1 APTGHPPRESGST
14 ALGRWIGSR
23 WLTAPAALAFAA
35 GVWPSIARDWFV
47 IWGMWLL
54 MIGWLM
60 LMLRAAATTAPPAG
74 TAERRPSAALPPVW
88 LLFAIAFV
96 TAVVAWSPRDLR
108 VEMFSLPLGLF
119 LLAAGALGLRAGAG
133 AVATPSLDA
142 WPHAQR
148 GSWPLL
154 APGLT
159 VMMSA
164 SIVSTF
170 TDPLTWRAILVM
182 GLALAAILL
191 GAARRLAA
199 PFIIG
204 LVVLPVENVFVFS
217 VQLGRGIESMPW
229 WITLATV
236 GAVLLIIAVAGER
249 REGTERGVVARV

>member
-1 APTGHPPRESGST
+1 
-14 ALGRWIGSR
+14 
-23 WLTAPAALAFAA
+23 
-35 GVWPSIARDWFV
+35 PSIARDWFV

-54 MIGWLM
+54 MIGWLI
-60 LMLRAAATTAPPAG
+60 LMLRAAVTPRAQAAPG
-74 TAERRPSAALPPVW
+74 GRVSLLPPVW
-88 LLFAIAFV
+88 LLFGVAFI

-108 VEMFSLPLGLF
+108 VEMFSLPLGAF
-119 LLAAGALGLRAGAG
+119 LLAAGARGLRRGAD
-133 AVATPSLDA
+133 AVAAASLGA
-142 WPHAQR
+142 WPNGWR
-148 GSWPLL
+148 GSWSLL
-154 APGLT
+154 APGLI

-204 LVVLPVENVFVFS
+204 LIVLPVENVFVFS

-249 REGTERGVVARV
+249 REGMDRGVVARMRDLR

>member
-1 APTGHPPRESGST
+1 VSAASEEGPRLEQ
-14 ALGRWIGSR
+14 
-23 WLTAPAALAFAA
+23 PAAS
-35 GVWPSIARDWFV
+35 V
-47 IWGMWLL
+47 
-54 MIGWLM
+54 
-60 LMLRAAATTAPPAG
+60 
-74 TAERRPSAALPPVW
+74 LPPVW

-96 TAVVAWSPRDLR
+96 TAVVAWSPRELR

-119 LLAAGALGLRAGAG
+119 LLTAGALGLRRGTDVVAGG
-133 AVATPSLDA
+133 SLDD
-142 WPHAQR
+142 WPHGWR

-154 APGLT
+154 APGLI

-182 GLALAAILL
+182 GLALASILL

-204 LVVLPVENVFVFS
+204 LIVLPVENVFVFS

-249 REGTERGVVARV
+249 REGTERGVVARVRDLT

>member
-1 APTGHPPRESGST
+1 
-14 ALGRWIGSR
+14 
-23 WLTAPAALAFAA
+23 APAALALAI
-35 GVWPSIARDWFV
+35 GIWPSIARDWFV
-47 IWGMWLL
+47 IWGMWTL
-54 MIGWLM
+54 MICWL
-60 LMLRAAATTAPPAG
+60 LVMLRAAAAVTTDDSRSERHPAL
-74 TAERRPSAALPPVW
+74 ALPPVW
-88 LLFAIAFV
+88 LLFGIAFV
-96 TAVVAWSPRDLR
+96 TAVVAWSPRELR
-108 VEMFSLPLGLF
+108 VEMFSLPLGAF
-119 LLAAGALGLRAGAG
+119 LLVAGALELRRGAG
-133 AVATPSLDA
+133 ADGVSSMDS
-142 WPHAQR
+142 WPHGWR

-154 APGLT
+154 APGLI

-182 GLALAAILL
+182 ALALAAILL

-249 REGTERGVVARV
+249 REGAERGVVARVRDLR